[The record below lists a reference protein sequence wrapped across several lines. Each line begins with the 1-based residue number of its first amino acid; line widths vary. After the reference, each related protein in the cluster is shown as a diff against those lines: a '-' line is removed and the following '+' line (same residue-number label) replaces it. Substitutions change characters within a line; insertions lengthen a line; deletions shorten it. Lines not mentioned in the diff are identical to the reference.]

1 LQAWLF
7 EAKVPQRTTH
17 IGPGATF
24 SKSVT
29 EKRVEM
35 EYTNRRLIWHGM
47 FLFLIGLLTGFAEQ
61 HFANTRMGLAAHLEG
76 VMNGTF
82 LLALGAVW
90 TEVRLSPRTKGIA
103 YWIALYGTYGNWF
116 VTSLAAVFGTAALS
130 PITAAGHSGQ
140 PWQETI
146 VTLGFL
152 SVGITIIAA
161 SVLVLWGLRA
171 KALL

>member
-47 FLFLIGLLTGFAEQ
+47 FLFLIGLLTASRSSISQTHGWD
-61 HFANTRMGLAAHLEG
+61 L
-76 VMNGTF
+76 
-82 LLALGAVW
+82 
-90 TEVRLSPRTKGIA
+90 PRTWK
-103 YWIALYGTYGNWF
+103 
-116 VTSLAAVFGTAALS
+116 V
-130 PITAAGHSGQ
+130 
-140 PWQETI
+140 
-146 VTLGFL
+146 
-152 SVGITIIAA
+152 
-161 SVLVLWGLRA
+161 
-171 KALL
+171 

>member
-1 LQAWLF
+1 
-7 EAKVPQRTTH
+7 
-17 IGPGATF
+17 
-24 SKSVT
+24 
-29 EKRVEM
+29 M